1 MSLELWK
8 RGSINMT
15 ERKQKAIENLTQWS
29 VGAVLGTLCVLSFM
43 LAQYIFHG
51 VYWTF

>member
-1 MSLELWK
+1 
-8 RGSINMT
+8 MT
-15 ERKQKAIENLTQWS
+15 KRKQKAMENLARWIA
-29 VGAVLGTLCVLSFM
+29 GAMLGTLSVLSFM